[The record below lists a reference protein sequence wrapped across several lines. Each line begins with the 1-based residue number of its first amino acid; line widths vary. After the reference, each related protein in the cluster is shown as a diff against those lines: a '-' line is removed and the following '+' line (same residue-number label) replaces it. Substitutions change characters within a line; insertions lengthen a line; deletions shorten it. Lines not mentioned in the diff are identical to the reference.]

1 MIYLSYEDTLKGME
15 VGAALDLLKS
25 NNVEFDYEP
34 ETEDCTGSIYL
45 GGYWSDHVEFE
56 IEDGKLDKGYH
67 HYWD

>member
-1 MIYLSYEDTLKGME
+1 MTYLNYENALKGMD
-15 VGAALDLLKS
+15 VKAALNLLKS
-25 NNVEFDYEP
+25 NNVKFDYEP

-56 IEDGKLDKGYH
+56 IEDGKLDNGYQ